1 LGWRTAFTVEASN
14 ETGARRTHF
23 PRMRIRPMTRPRTDT
38 VTVRFDLIRNRR
50 SMACAAIFAI
60 VTSASLW
67 GCREPAKQ
75 ARAVRTAAQST
86 TTIECPARG
95 AFGDGPAYYA
105 QFYEDYILGYV
116 FKDQKS
122 GFYVDVGANDPDK
135 SSVTKYFYLAGWR
148 GINIEP
154 IPELVEK
161 LNRSRPEDTNKGVAI
176 SDTPGELTFYKG
188 LGDASGLSTLSAEI
202 AASHRTHGYQFATIK
217 IPVTTLNAVLDE
229 HAKDKPEITFLNVD
243 VEGFEKQ
250 VLSSIDFT
258 RYHPRVIMAEA
269 TAPLTEV
276 ATQQKW
282 ESILIDNG
290 YIFAM
295 DDGLNR
301 YYVHSTQ
308 QSLLPKFIEANFCV
322 LRDKLDKR
330 LHLDGFKPR

>member
-1 LGWRTAFTVEASN
+1 MPIPPLTAPHIDTIRVPLDPSRVRR
-14 ETGARRTHF
+14 ARA
-23 PRMRIRPMTRPRTDT
+23 
-38 VTVRFDLIRNRR
+38 L
-50 SMACAAIFAI
+50 AAIFAI
-60 VTSASLW
+60 VTSAFLVAC
-67 GCREPAKQ
+67 GEPAKS
-75 ARAVRTAAQST
+75 ATERSPADKFT
-86 TTIECPARG
+86 TTIQCPTRG
-95 AFGDGPAYYA
+95 PFGDGPTYYA
-105 QFYEDYILGYV
+105 QFYEDYILAYV
-116 FKDQKS
+116 FKNQET

-161 LNRSRPEDTNKGVAI
+161 LNTSRPADTNKGVAI
-176 SDTPGELTFYKG
+176 SDRPGELTFYKG
-188 LGDASGLSTLSAEI
+188 LGTASGLSTLSPEI
-202 AASHRTHGYQFATIK
+202 AASHRAKGFEFTTIK
-217 IPVTTLNAVLDE
+217 IPVTTLTAVLDE

-269 TAPLTEV
+269 TAPLTEM
-276 ATQQKW
+276 ATQQAW

-301 YYVHSTQ
+301 YYVHRSQ
-308 QSLLPKFIEANFCV
+308 QRLLPKFIEANFCV
-322 LRDKLDKR
+322 LRDKLDKH
-330 LHLDGFKPR
+330 LHLDGFKAR

>member
-1 LGWRTAFTVEASN
+1 MPITPLTAPPPTDTNRV
-14 ETGARRTHF
+14 
-23 PRMRIRPMTRPRTDT
+23 RIDRFRIGRPRA
-38 VTVRFDLIRNRR
+38 
-50 SMACAAIFAI
+50 SAAIVAV
-60 VTSASLW
+60 VTSAWLA
-67 GCREPAKQ
+67 GCSEPAKPADAPAPAALAAAPAA
-75 ARAVRTAAQST
+75 ARKSV
-86 TTIECPARG
+86 TTIQCPARG
-95 AFGDGPAYYA
+95 AFGNGPRYYA

-122 GFYVDVGANDPDK
+122 GFYVDVGANDPDD

-161 LNRSRPEDTNKGVAI
+161 LNKSRPEDANKGVAI
-176 SDTPGELTFYKG
+176 SDRPGELTFYKG
-188 LGDASGLSTLSAEI
+188 VKASGLSTLSAKI
-202 AASHRTHGYQFATIK
+202 AASHRARGFEFTTIK
-217 IPVTTLNAVLDE
+217 IPVTTLTAVLDE

-250 VLSSIDFT
+250 VFSSIDFT
-258 RYHPRVIMAEA
+258 RYRPRVIMAES

-276 ATQQKW
+276 ATHQVW

-301 YYVHSTQ
+301 YYVHGSQ
-308 QSLLPKFIEANFCV
+308 ESLLPKFIEADFCV
-322 LRDKLDKR
+322 LRDKLEKR
-330 LHLDGFKPR
+330 LHLDGFEPR